1 MFYVFPPEPHFH
13 SAFTEVRLISGFAVL
28 TCAEAIVR
36 RLLSQNNVTIGF
48 QLWE

>member
-1 MFYVFPPEPHFH
+1 MCFH
-13 SAFTEVRLISGFAVL
+13 QNHIFIQLLLRLGLISGFAVL

-36 RLLSQNNVTIGF
+36 RLLSQNNVTIGL